1 MDKSEEACLEKTC
14 PKKSQRLVRES
25 KPTPHVCIHRC
36 AFNLFAARPST
47 ADCFVSNPVLSKLTW
62 WFPQE
67 VHRSL
72 PEICRRTWSRG
83 LLCSW
88 MPGSRVVSCLLVM
101 RGNVGGIMGRWRC
114 LRCCPHHTA
123 NLPRTAAELAAAA
136 ETLAFPPRCRGAPWI
151 PVPKG
156 GDNKRFN

>member
-1 MDKSEEACLEKTC
+1 M
-14 PKKSQRLVRES
+14 
-25 KPTPHVCIHRC
+25 
-36 AFNLFAARPST
+36 
-47 ADCFVSNPVLSKLTW
+47 
-62 WFPQE
+62 
-67 VHRSL
+67 
-72 PEICRRTWSRG
+72 

-136 ETLAFPPRCRGAPWI
+136 ETLAFPTRCRGYPCPRVEITKDSTEGFHVGMVRVSFYYVCASSPRKHS
-151 PVPKG
+151 PLSSGLKSEHYTQ
-156 GDNKRFN
+156 RFNTRRDQFLRFKKHDSPSQEPPCPAG